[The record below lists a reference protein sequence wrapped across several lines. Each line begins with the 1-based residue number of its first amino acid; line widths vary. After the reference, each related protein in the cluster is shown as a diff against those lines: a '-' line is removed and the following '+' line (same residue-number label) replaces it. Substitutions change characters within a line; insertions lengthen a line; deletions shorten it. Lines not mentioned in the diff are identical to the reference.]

1 MSAIAAPDI
10 TSSSSPIRH
19 QRTLRT
25 PPKIVVTIPTD
36 HSGRQSK
43 KYKNLL
49 EDQGERRLAI
59 ARGLIKPVTTS
70 SSETSWWN
78 KYFGCF
84 TRCRRNSKTCCSR
97 SPSNSDIRGGK
108 YTKLNRKNTRRKHN

>member
-1 MSAIAAPDI
+1 MSAIAAPNI
-10 TSSSSPIRH
+10 TPDHSPIRR
-19 QRTLRT
+19 QRNL
-25 PPKIVVTIPTD
+25 PKIEVTTPTPR
-36 HSGRQSK
+36 SGSRQSK
-43 KYKNLL
+43 KYKKLL
-49 EDQGERRLAI
+49 KDQGERRLVI
-59 ARGLIKPVTTS
+59 ARELIKPITTS

>member
-19 QRTLRT
+19 QRTQ
-25 PPKIVVTIPTD
+25 PNIKVTIPTP
-36 HSGRQSK
+36 HSSSGKSN
-43 KYKNLL
+43 KYKKLI

>member
-10 TSSSSPIRH
+10 TSTSSPIRH
-19 QRTLRT
+19 QRK
-25 PPKIVVTIPTD
+25 PPKIEVTIPT
-36 HSGRQSK
+36 HPSISRQSK
-43 KYKNLL
+43 KYKNLI

>member
-10 TSSSSPIRH
+10 TSTSSPIRH
-19 QRTLRT
+19 QRSKQ
-25 PPKIVVTIPTD
+25 PNIEVTIPTPR
-36 HSGRQSK
+36 SRSRQSN
-43 KYKNLL
+43 KYKKLI